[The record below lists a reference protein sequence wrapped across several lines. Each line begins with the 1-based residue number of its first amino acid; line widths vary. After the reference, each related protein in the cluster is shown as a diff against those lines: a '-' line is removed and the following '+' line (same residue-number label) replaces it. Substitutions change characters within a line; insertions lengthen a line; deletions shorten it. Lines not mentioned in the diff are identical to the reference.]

1 MKYVKRDIYLDPEKN
16 VMVRYQIVDDS
27 GEVLYSVEGPAA
39 WVESVVSRNY
49 KKILQI
55 FRS

>member
-1 MKYVKRDIYLDPEKN
+1 MKYVKRDIYLDSERN
-16 VMVRYQIVDDS
+16 VMVRYQIVDDA
-27 GEVLYSVEGPAA
+27 GNVYYSVEGPAP